1 MIMVMVMAM
10 MIKEDDA
17 SHLTNREASLN
28 WQLKCDW
35 GGGQGKAEVEGNLK
49 KTKLKALKQI

>member
-1 MIMVMVMAM
+1 MIMV
-10 MIKEDDA
+10 MIKEDDS

-28 WQLKCDW
+28 WQLKGDW